1 MKQLFLLIGFC
12 LSFGLFAQEK
22 PSVIF
27 SEVMANP
34 KGLGSLTETEYH
46 LPETEYIELQN
57 VSDHP
62 VSLKGW
68 RFYYDNKGVELTD
81 ITLPA
86 KGFIVLYYA
95 DREIFVGKDGLHM
108 PLGSPF
114 PDRLNNDGKDLKL
127 YDANGSLQDA
137 VTYSA
142 KAGKSWERDGNSWD
156 FCSDPLGGTPGAANS
171 VGKSQPSQPENPA
184 IPSSPTSGYAQG
196 CLRINEIM
204 ADPNGLKAF
213 PQSEYVELFNTT
225 EATLPLA
232 NWQFVYGGKGYPL
245 PAYTLPAKGYVV
257 LYRDKDTVSVD
268 AYGGKLP
275 MKEFPRNLS
284 NAGKELALLDPSGKV
299 IDQVTYKRAKAGK
312 SWERPDN
319 GELYLSTDPRG
330 GTPGTANSP
339 KSSSSDDRPTTPI
352 NPDRPSIDTSVLPG
366 EIVINELL
374 PAPWEG
380 GTEYI
385 ELYNRSGETRSLAGL
400 ALATRRTDG
409 SLGTHYPLT
418 SIQTPLEADGY
429 ALLSKQLSG
438 VEEFYHIASPQ
449 ALHELKLPILA
460 NNQACLVLFRI
471 ADEQIIDEVCYSSKW
486 HDKAIKDQKGV
497 ALERINPDGPSQEAS
512 NWQSAAATAGFGT
525 PGYRNSQQATSITDI
540 EGFER
545 PQWSEAE
552 RIYQLRYQLQA
563 AGYRCRIWVFDTAG
577 RRIAEIANITTLA
590 TEGSL
595 SWDGLA
601 NDGSRPKP
609 GIYICYI
616 ELFHPDGRTV
626 TQREVFLVH

>member
-1 MKQLFLLIGFC
+1 M
-12 LSFGLFAQEK
+12 
-22 PSVIF
+22 
-27 SEVMANP
+27 
-34 KGLGSLTETEYH
+34 
-46 LPETEYIELQN
+46 
-57 VSDHP
+57 
-62 VSLKGW
+62 
-68 RFYYDNKGVELTD
+68 
-81 ITLPA
+81 
-86 KGFIVLYYA
+86 
-95 DREIFVGKDGLHM
+95 
-108 PLGSPF
+108 
-114 PDRLNNDGKDLKL
+114 
-127 YDANGSLQDA
+127 
-137 VTYSA
+137 
-142 KAGKSWERDGNSWD
+142 
-156 FCSDPLGGTPGAANS
+156 
-171 VGKSQPSQPENPA
+171 
-184 IPSSPTSGYAQG
+184 
-196 CLRINEIM
+196 
-204 ADPNGLKAF
+204 
-213 PQSEYVELFNTT
+213 
-225 EATLPLA
+225 
-232 NWQFVYGGKGYPL
+232 
-245 PAYTLPAKGYVV
+245 
-257 LYRDKDTVSVD
+257 
-268 AYGGKLP
+268 
-275 MKEFPRNLS
+275 
-284 NAGKELALLDPSGKV
+284 
-299 IDQVTYKRAKAGK
+299 
-312 SWERPDN
+312 
-319 GELYLSTDPRG
+319 
-330 GTPGTANSP
+330 
-339 KSSSSDDRPTTPI
+339 
-352 NPDRPSIDTSVLPG
+352 PG

-460 NNQACLVLFRI
+460 NNQACLVLYRI

-486 HDKAIKDQKGV
+486 HDKTIKDQKGV